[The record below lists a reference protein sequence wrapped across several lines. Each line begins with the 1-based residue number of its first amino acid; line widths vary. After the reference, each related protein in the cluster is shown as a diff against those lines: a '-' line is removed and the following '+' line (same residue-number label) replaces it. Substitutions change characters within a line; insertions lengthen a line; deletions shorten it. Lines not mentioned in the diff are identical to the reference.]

1 MKLLPTKINP
11 KPILKKIPG
20 VISGYVLEHKGAVL
34 TGGVIVCN
42 TAGIALTYKNSPK
55 IHSIISET
63 REKLADPNLI
73 EDERVKVRRETIKDL
88 VPLVTPII
96 MFYTGSVTCAV
107 VNQKQNETKI
117 AALTAGLTLAQNT
130 IAEYDLFKE
139 ETRKE
144 VGGEKYKDIQ
154 QEVANDVA
162 ERAVSR
168 VLPTPRP
175 KEEIFYLDYLGI
187 YFSSTVDRV
196 KAAMENVNGILRRNG
211 AAGES
216 YGHATHR
223 GNEIVTLA
231 DICCELDVPNNE
243 IPQFAEEAYYEGGEE
258 ITWLIGT
265 TDKYGYAIH
274 SLLFVTRPTNLV

>member
-1 MKLLPTKINP
+1 MKLPTINL
-11 KPILKKIPG
+11 KPVLKKIPG

-34 TGGVIVCN
+34 TGGTIVCN
-42 TAGIALTYKNSPK
+42 AAGIAITYKNSPA
-55 IHSIISET
+55 IHGIISSTKEVL
-63 REKLADPNLI
+63 KDPDLTI
-73 EDERVKVRRETIKDL
+73 DERKEIRKKSLLEL
-88 VPLVTPII
+88 APLVTPII
-96 MFYTGSVTCAV
+96 IFFAGSTTCAI
-107 VNQKQNETKI
+107 VNQKQNEAKI

-130 IAEYDLFKE
+130 ISEYELFKE

-144 VGGEKYKDIQ
+144 IGEEKYKEIE

-162 ERAVSR
+162 DKAVSR

-175 KEEIFYLDYLGI
+175 KEEIFYFDYMGL

-196 KAAMENVNGILRRNG
+196 KAAMDNVNGILRRNG
-211 AAGES
+211 VAGES

-231 DICCELDVPNNE
+231 DICCELGVPNNE

-258 ITWLIGT
+258 ISWYIGT

-274 SLLFVTRPTNLV
+274 SLLIPKKPTNLV

>member
-1 MKLLPTKINP
+1 MKLPTINF
-11 KPILKKIPG
+11 KPVLKKIPG

-34 TGGVIVCN
+34 TGGTIVCN
-42 TAGIALTYKNSPK
+42 AAGIAITYKNSPA
-55 IHSIISET
+55 IHGIISST
-63 REKLADPNLI
+63 REVLKDPDLTIEERKEIRKKSILELA
-73 EDERVKVRRETIKDL
+73 
-88 VPLVTPII
+88 PLVTPII
-96 MFYTGSVTCAV
+96 IFFAGSTTCAI
-107 VNQKQNETKI
+107 VNQKQNEAKI

-130 IAEYDLFKE
+130 ISEYDLFKE

-144 VGGEKYKDIQ
+144 IGEEKYKEIE

-162 ERAVSR
+162 DKAVSR

-175 KEEIFYLDYLGI
+175 KEEIFYFDYMGL

-196 KAAMENVNGILRRNG
+196 KAAMDNVNGILRRNG
-211 AAGES
+211 VAGES

-231 DICCELDVPNNE
+231 DICCELGVPNNE

-258 ITWLIGT
+258 INWYIGT

-274 SLLFVTRPTNLV
+274 SLLIPKKPTNLV